1 MQEKWSS
8 ATVLARSTLKGWV
21 VKEKEIRDYNAITR
35 DDNELQSEFNTDGLY
50 LITHFVQNW
59 TG

>member
-21 VKEKEIRDYNAITR
+21 AIEKEIRDYNAITR
-35 DDNELQSEFNTDGLY
+35 DDNELQSEFNTDGLF
-50 LITHFVQNW
+50 LITHFVENW